1 MVSIGKRERMLII
14 KGEKMS
20 KNDEKRIDVIKSV
33 FANVRKKKLEKKLRQ
48 KTNRKTALIRTM
60 RSYVWL
66 DTYATYPARR

>member
-33 FANVRKKKLEKKLRQ
+33 FANVRKKKLEKERRVKSACIGVVN
-48 KTNRKTALIRTM
+48 KF
-60 RSYVWL
+60 VWL
-66 DTYATYPARR
+66 DTYATYPAR